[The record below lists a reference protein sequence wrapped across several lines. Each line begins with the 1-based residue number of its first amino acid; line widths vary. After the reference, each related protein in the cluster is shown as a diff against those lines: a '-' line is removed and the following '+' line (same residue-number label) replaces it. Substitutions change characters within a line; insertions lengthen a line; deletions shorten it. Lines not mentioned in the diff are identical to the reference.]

1 MAAAQLTVEKQ
12 LDFINGEWTGDHLD
26 TFNVINPANGEVI
39 AKVPNSG
46 KAETDMAIEAADTAF
61 KIWSKTTAQVRS
73 TVLRKIA
80 DLMHEN
86 KEELAKIMTLEMGKP
101 LAESRG
107 EVNYAASFL
116 EWYAEESRRIYGRTV
131 PGKSADNRIQ
141 VIKQPVGVVAAITPW
156 NFPAAMITRKLGPAL
171 AAGCTIVIKPAE
183 STPLTA
189 IKLME
194 FCEQAGV
201 PKGVVNLV
209 TGNPA
214 KIGEAFMNN
223 PKVRKV
229 TFTGSTAVGK
239 HLIRQSAD
247 TVKNVSLELGGHAPL
262 IIFNDADIEKA
273 VQGAI
278 ASKYRNAGQTC
289 ICINRI
295 YVQSGVYEQFITAFS
310 KAVSQLRI
318 GNGLDEG
325 TDIGPMINKAGY
337 EKVEKHVQDA
347 LSKGAKVVTGGQGEI
362 INDHACF
369 YQPTVLKDVTSE
381 MVIMNEETFGPVAPI
396 QKFETEEEVIDFA
409 NDTPYGLAAYFY
421 TESVSRGTRVMEA
434 LDYGIV
440 GWNDALP
447 STAQAPFGGMKES
460 GIGREGGIEG
470 IEPYLESKYVSLGL

>member
-1 MAAAQLTVEKQ
+1 MTDVQLTAEKH
-12 LDFINGEWTGDHLD
+12 LNFINGEWTGDHLV
-26 TFNVINPANGEVI
+26 TFDVVNPANGEVI

-46 KAETDMAIEAADTAF
+46 KAETDEAIEAADQAF
-61 KIWSKTTAQVRS
+61 KSWSKTAAQERS
-73 TVLRKIA
+73 SILRKIA
-80 DLMHEN
+80 KIMHEN
-86 KEELAKIMTLEMGKP
+86 KEELANIMTLEMGKP
-101 LAESRG
+101 LAESLG

-116 EWYAEESRRIYGRTV
+116 EWYAEEARRVYGRTV
-131 PGKSADNRIQ
+131 PGKSVHNRIQ

-189 IKLME
+189 MKLME
-194 FCEQAGV
+194 YCVEAGV
-201 PKGVVNLV
+201 PNGVVNLV

-214 KIGEAFMNN
+214 EIGEAFMTSS
-223 PKVRKV
+223 KVRKV

-239 HLIRQSAD
+239 LLIRQSAD

-262 IIFNDADIEKA
+262 IIFDDADIEKA

-289 ICINRI
+289 ICVNRI
-295 YVQSGVYEQFITAFS
+295 YAQSNVYDKFIAAY
-310 KAVSQLRI
+310 KEAVSKLKV
-318 GNGLDEG
+318 GNGLEKG
-325 TDIGPMINKAGY
+325 IDIGPMINKAGY

-347 LSKGAKVVTGGQGEI
+347 INKGAEVVIGGQGEV
-362 INDHACF
+362 INENACF
-369 YQPTVLKDVTSE
+369 YQPTILKDVTPD
-381 MVIMNEETFGPVAPI
+381 MVIMSEETFGPVAPI
-396 QKFETEEEVIDFA
+396 QKFETEEEVIEFA
-409 NDTPYGLAAYFY
+409 NNTPYGLAAYFY
-421 TESVSRGTRVMEA
+421 TESVTRGMKIMES

-470 IEPYLESKYVSLGL
+470 IEPYLETKYVSLGL

>member
-1 MAAAQLTVEKQ
+1 MSDLQLTAIKN
-12 LDFINGEWTGDHLD
+12 LNFINGEWRGDYLE
-26 TFNVINPANGEVI
+26 TFDVLNPATGEVI

-46 KAETDMAIEAADTAF
+46 KKEINEAIEAADQAF
-61 KIWSKTTAQVRS
+61 KGWSKIVATERS
-73 TVLRKIA
+73 QIIRKIA
-80 DLMHEN
+80 TIMHEN
-86 KEELAKIMTLEMGKP
+86 KEELARIMTLEMGKP

-116 EWYAEESRRIYGRTV
+116 EWYAEEARRVYGRTV
-131 PGKSADNRIQ
+131 PGKSESNRIQ
-141 VIKQPVGVVAAITPW
+141 VLKQPIGVVAAITPW
-156 NFPAAMITRKLGPAL
+156 NFPAAMITRKIGPAL

-189 IKLME
+189 MKLME
-194 FCEQAGV
+194 FCEEAGV

-209 TGNPA
+209 TGNP
-214 KIGEAFMNN
+214 KEIGEAFMSN

-262 IIFNDADIEKA
+262 IIFDDADIKKA
-273 VQGAI
+273 IQGAI

-289 ICINRI
+289 ICLNRI
-295 YVQSGVYEQFITAFS
+295 YVQSNVYDKFVTAF
-310 KAVSQLRI
+310 KEAVSQLKV

-325 TDIGPMINKAGY
+325 VDIGPMINKAGY
-337 EKVEKHVQDA
+337 EKVEKHVQEA
-347 LSKGAKVVTGGQGEI
+347 VSKGAEIVIGGQGEV
-362 INDHACF
+362 INDNVCF
-369 YQPTVLKDVTSE
+369 YQPTILKDVTPD
-381 MVIMNEETFGPVAPI
+381 MLIMNEETFGPVAPI
-396 QKFETEEEVIDFA
+396 QKFETEEEVIEFA
-409 NDTPYGLAAYFY
+409 NNTPYGLAAYFY
-421 TESVSRGTRVMEA
+421 TENVTRGTKIMES

-470 IEPYLESKYVSLGL
+470 IEPYLETKYVSLGL

>member
-1 MAAAQLTVEKQ
+1 MSDLQLKEKKH
-12 LDFINGEWTGDHLD
+12 LNFINGEWTGDNLE
-26 TFNVINPANGEVI
+26 TFDVLNPATGEVI

-46 KAETDMAIEAADTAF
+46 KKETNEAIEAADQAF
-61 KIWSKTTAQVRS
+61 ISWSKTVATERS
-73 TVLRKIA
+73 YILRKIA
-80 DLMHEN
+80 TIMQKN

-116 EWYAEESRRIYGRTV
+116 EWYAEEARRVYGRIV
-131 PGKSADNRIQ
+131 PGKSENNRIQ

-156 NFPAAMITRKLGPAL
+156 NFPAAMITRKMGPAL

-189 IKLME
+189 MKLME
-194 FCEQAGV
+194 YCEEAGV

-209 TGNPA
+209 TGNPED
-214 KIGEAFMNN
+214 IGRAFMSN

-247 TVKNVSLELGGHAPL
+247 TVKNISLELGGHAPL
-262 IIFNDADIEKA
+262 IIFDDADIKKS
-273 VQGAI
+273 VQGAL

-295 YVQSGVYEQFITAFS
+295 YVQSNIHEKFVTAF
-310 KAVSQLRI
+310 KEAVSQLKV

-325 TDIGPMINKAGY
+325 VDIGPMINKAGY

-347 LSKGAKVVTGGQGEI
+347 VSKGAEVVIGGQGEVM
-362 INDHACF
+362 NNNVCF
-369 YQPTVLKDVTSE
+369 YQPTILKGVTPD
-381 MVIMNEETFGPVAPI
+381 MVIMNEETFGPIAPI
-396 QKFETEEEVIDFA
+396 QKFETDEEVLELA
-409 NDTPYGLAAYFY
+409 NNTPYGLAAYFY
-421 TESVSRGTRVMEA
+421 TESVTRGTKIMET

-470 IEPYLESKYVSLGL
+470 IEPYLETKYVSLSL

>member
-1 MAAAQLTVEKQ
+1 MSNVQLAAEKH
-12 LDFINGEWTGDHLD
+12 LNFINGEWTGGNLK
-26 TFNVINPANGEVI
+26 TFDVINPANGEVI

-46 KAETDMAIEAADTAF
+46 KAETDEAIEAAHTAF
-61 KIWSKTTAQVRS
+61 QSWSKTAATERAQI
-73 TVLRKIA
+73 LRKVA
-80 DLMHEN
+80 EMMHEN

-116 EWYAEESRRIYGRTV
+116 EWYAEEARRVYGRTV
-131 PGKSADNRIQ
+131 PGRSANNRIQ
-141 VIKQPVGVVAAITPW
+141 IVKQPVGVVAAITPW

-189 IKLME
+189 MKLME
-194 FCEQAGV
+194 FCEEAGV

-209 TGNPA
+209 TGNPGE
-214 KIGEAFMNN
+214 IGEAFMSN

-247 TVKNVSLELGGHAPL
+247 TVKNISLELGGHAPL
-262 IIFNDADIEKA
+262 IIFDDADIEKA

-295 YVQSGVYEQFITAFS
+295 YVQANVYEKFVSAF
-310 KAVSQLRI
+310 KEAVSQLKV

-325 TDIGPMINKAGY
+325 VDIGPMINKAGY
-337 EKVEKHVQDA
+337 EKVDKHVQDA
-347 LSKGAKVVTGGQGEI
+347 VSKGAEVVIGGQGEVL
-362 INDHACF
+362 NDNACF
-369 YQPTVLKDVTSE
+369 YHPTIIKDVTPE
-381 MVIMNEETFGPVAPI
+381 MVIMSEETFGPVAPI
-396 QKFETEEEVIDFA
+396 QKFETEEEVIEFA
-409 NDTPYGLAAYFY
+409 NNTPYGLSAYFY
-421 TESVSRGTRVMEA
+421 TESVTRGTKIMES

-470 IEPYLESKYVSLGL
+470 IEPYLETKYVSLGL